1 MSLDLSSELG
11 RLIDLIENMLEK
23 EHFTLGIAIPL
34 LFLKLTFSRKVS
46 IAQLN
51 SIPNQKTS
59 EIIKKDDFNPN
70 NWSYWVNCKHIPN
83 TPFKNDL
90 RLLEAESRIQSH
102 LPAKQNSFEPTLIK
116 FGIKINPNMEKA
128 FEVCAY
134 LSTLQQSL
142 ATPLGRAGYTFDT
155 RQLNPNER
163 LSVPD
168 LVLGVK
174 EKSEKALKVPDASF
188 IGTDAITL
196 YSFSN
201 GVSTALSVSKDSMKN
216 FDPSWVLFNAPLGLD
231 SIAPELKFG
240 DPEFNAANQAHN
252 NAMATYSGIIFGLGL
267 VGNDFSPLKN
277 LSAWRMIPSFNLRID
292 LLTISFLLGRACCF
306 IGKGRDN
313 FNTADL
319 LKLHIP
325 KLSFLSNQNS
335 YQFDESLFA
344 SSTVQSAAIL
354 GLGIVYRGVP
364 DTLFVN
370 FLVSQL
376 RFRDYLSSTDEFSSS
391 KKYLTN
397 TKEYIL
403 ACGISL
409 GLTCLGKGDFFTL
422 RENETEAS
430 LFDALSYNKQ
440 KKEKMRRKK
449 TGDRKS
455 EFLDMLLEPAVVLSL
470 GLAYINTKNES
481 VALYLTR
488 EFLSEFSLENSDP
501 SLILLKSMAKW
512 LIFIENINPSLE
524 FMYDNCVPS
533 NFKSYINNFSRNSGN
548 LAEISAFQIFRD
560 NLDSLI
566 LKRSL
571 IMMMTGYLFAL
582 SMKYSGTYNVN
593 AKITVISIFDA
604 FLHDLTQLSSY
615 KNHSRL
621 SYEERV
627 TKSTLAYSCVI
638 LTLCLS
644 VIMAGSGDLD
654 VLIRLRILDKRLMG
668 YLQSEPLLSAFED
681 MPEIGDSEIELICK
695 NILVN
700 VFGYSA
706 LVKIGFGILFMSGC
720 ANKNMKLDNSIESI
734 SVLVV
739 SLLPIIMN
747 CYENKDNSNDKNIY
761 QIQDFEGQNLVMYMN
776 RFMWTLAIKEKD
788 CNDFSKD
795 KIISSK
801 QESTSYYENN
811 FDSSEIAEFDFDT
824 DGKNKKL
831 IDKYTDW
838 ISSIKEAIKIKRGQF
853 NNKNKTM
860 LLIDDF
866 DFDLKLAVSYSNKI
880 LDFVDEELAEASK
893 NRNDSLE
900 CSKGTSPAGKK
911 DTQIEPLFKNLSKA
925 NREKIVE
932 LCYET
937 MGAWVE
943 YIN

>member
-1 MSLDLSSELG
+1 
-11 RLIDLIENMLEK
+11 
-23 EHFTLGIAIPL
+23 
-34 LFLKLTFSRKVS
+34 
-46 IAQLN
+46 
-51 SIPNQKTS
+51 
-59 EIIKKDDFNPN
+59 
-70 NWSYWVNCKHIPN
+70 
-83 TPFKNDL
+83 
-90 RLLEAESRIQSH
+90 
-102 LPAKQNSFEPTLIK
+102 
-116 FGIKINPNMEKA
+116 MEKS

-134 LSTLQQSL
+134 LSALQQSL
-142 ATPLGRAGYTFDT
+142 AAPLGRAGYTFDT

-174 EKSEKALKVPDASF
+174 EKSEKALKVPDTSF

-240 DPEFNAANQAHN
+240 DPAFNAANQAFN

-267 VGNDFSPLKN
+267 VGSDFSPLKN
-277 LSAWRMIPSFNLRID
+277 LSAWRMISSFNLRID

-313 FNTADL
+313 CNTADL

-325 KLSFLSNQNS
+325 KLSFFSNQNS

-354 GLGIVYRGVP
+354 GLGIVYRGIP

-391 KKYLTN
+391 KKYLIN

-430 LFDALSYNKQ
+430 LFDVLSYN
-440 KKEKMRRKK
+440 
-449 TGDRKS
+449 
-455 EFLDMLLEPAVVLSL
+455 MLIEPAVVLGL

-488 EFLSEFSLENSDP
+488 EFLSEFSLENLDP

-512 LIFIENINPSLE
+512 LIFIDDMDPSLE
-524 FMYDNCVPS
+524 FMNENCVPS
-533 NFKSYINNFSRNSGN
+533 NFKNYINKFSRNSV
-548 LAEISAFQIFRD
+548 A
-560 NLDSLI
+560 
-566 LKRSL
+566 
-571 IMMMTGYLFAL
+571 T
-582 SMKYSGTYNVN
+582 
-593 AKITVISIFDA
+593 KITQG
-604 FLHDLTQLSSY
+604 L
-615 KNHSRL
+615 
-621 SYEERV
+621 V
-627 TKSTLAYSCVI
+627 TKKG
-638 LTLCLS
+638 

-695 NILVN
+695 NVLIN

-720 ANKNMKLDNSIESI
+720 ANKNMKLDNSIEGI

-739 SLLPIIMN
+739 SLLPIVMN
-747 CYENKDNSNDKNIY
+747 YYENKDKSKDKNIW
-761 QIQDFEGQNLVMYMN
+761 QIQDFEGENLILFMN
-776 RFMWTLAIKEKD
+776 RFMWTLAIKEKES
-788 CNDFSKD
+788 NDFSKG
-795 KIISSK
+795 KIKSLK
-801 QESTSYYENN
+801 HELTSNYENN
-811 FDSSEIAEFDFDT
+811 FDSSEIAEFNFDT
-824 DGKNKKL
+824 DGKNEKL
-831 IDKYTDW
+831 INKYTDW
-838 ISSIKEAIKIKRGQF
+838 ISSIKETIKIKRGQI
-853 NNKNKTM
+853 NDNDKTM
-860 LLIDDF
+860 SLIGDF
-866 DFDLKLAVSYSNKI
+866 DFDLKLAVSYSNVI
-880 LDFVDEELAEASK
+880 LDYFDEELAEASK
-893 NRNDSLE
+893 E
-900 CSKGTSPAGKK
+900 CSVSLDCSINSGPVDKK
-911 DTQIEPLFKNLSKA
+911 DALSDPLFKNLSKA
-925 NREKIVE
+925 NREKVIE

-937 MGAWVE
+937 MGAWIE

>member
-1 MSLDLSSELG
+1 MSLNLKSELG
-11 RLIDLIENMLEK
+11 QLIDLVENKLEK
-23 EHFTLGIAIPL
+23 EHFTLGITVPL
-34 LFLKLTFSRKVS
+34 LFLKLMFSRKVS
-46 IAQLN
+46 TAQLK
-51 SIPNQKTS
+51 SIPNQKKL

-70 NWSYWVNCKHIPN
+70 NWSYWVNCKHVSN

-90 RLLEAESRIQSH
+90 RLLEVESRIQSH
-102 LPAKQNSFEPTLIK
+102 LPSKQKFFETALK
-116 FGIKINPNMEKA
+116 NFGIKINPNMEKS

-134 LSTLQQSL
+134 LSALQQSL
-142 ATPLGRAGYTFDT
+142 AAPLGRAGYTFDT

-174 EKSEKALKVPDASF
+174 EKSEKALKVPDTSF

-240 DPEFNAANQAHN
+240 DPAFNAANQAFN

-267 VGNDFSPLKN
+267 VGSDFSPLKN
-277 LSAWRMIPSFNLRID
+277 LSAWRMISSFNLRID

-313 FNTADL
+313 CNTADL

-325 KLSFLSNQNS
+325 KLSFFSNQNS

-354 GLGIVYRGVP
+354 GLGIVYRGIP

-391 KKYLTN
+391 KKYLIN

-430 LFDALSYNKQ
+430 LFDVLSYSKQ

-449 TGDRKS
+449 IEDRKS
-455 EFLDMLLEPAVVLSL
+455 EFLDMLIEPAVVLGL

-488 EFLSEFSLENSDP
+488 EFLSEFSLENLDP

-512 LIFIENINPSLE
+512 LIFIDDMDPSLE
-524 FMYDNCVPS
+524 FMNENCVPS
-533 NFKSYINNFSRNSGN
+533 NFKNYINKFSRNSGN
-548 LAEISAFQIFRD
+548 LCEIPAYKIFSD
-560 NLDSLI
+560 KLDSLI

-571 IMMMTGYLFAL
+571 IMMITGYLFAL
-582 SMKYSGTYNVN
+582 SMKYSGTYNIN
-593 AKITVISIFDA
+593 AKKTVISTLDA
-604 FLHDLTQLSSY
+604 FLHDLTHLSSY

-627 TKSTLAYSCVI
+627 TKSTIVYSCVI

-668 YLQSEPLLSAFED
+668 YLQSEPLLSAFQD

-695 NILVN
+695 NVLIN

-720 ANKNMKLDNSIESI
+720 ANKNMKLDNSIEGI

-739 SLLPIIMN
+739 SLLPIVMN
-747 CYENKDNSNDKNIY
+747 YYENKDKSKDKNIW
-761 QIQDFEGQNLVMYMN
+761 QIQDFEGENLILFMN
-776 RFMWTLAIKEKD
+776 RFMWTLAIKEKES
-788 CNDFSKD
+788 NDFSKG
-795 KIISSK
+795 KIKSLK
-801 QESTSYYENN
+801 HELTSNYENN
-811 FDSSEIAEFDFDT
+811 FDSSEIAEFNFDT
-824 DGKNKKL
+824 DGKNEKL
-831 IDKYTDW
+831 INKYTDW
-838 ISSIKEAIKIKRGQF
+838 ISSIKETIKIKRGQI
-853 NNKNKTM
+853 NDNDKTM
-860 LLIDDF
+860 SLIGDF
-866 DFDLKLAVSYSNKI
+866 DFDLKLAVSYSNVI
-880 LDFVDEELAEASK
+880 LDYFDEELAEASK
-893 NRNDSLE
+893 E
-900 CSKGTSPAGKK
+900 CSVSLDCSINSGPVDKK
-911 DTQIEPLFKNLSKA
+911 DALNDPLFKNLSKA
-925 NREKIVE
+925 NREKVIE

-937 MGAWVE
+937 MGAWIE